1 MDLISIIVPIYNCE
15 KYLKKCISSLINQT
29 YTNIEII
36 LINDGSKDKSREI
49 CEKFAKTDNR
59 IKVINIK
66 NGGVSNARNIGIA
79 SARGK
84 YLGFIDA
91 DDWIE
96 RDMYE
101 KMYTNMI
108 ENNANFSICEKIRE
122 EENEINNNIY
132 MIPDNI
138 KVLKK
143 GEAINKS
150 FDNCD
155 KCYGGYVFNKLFNR
169 DFIIKE
175 KIKFDTEISISEDSL
190 FILEYMIKF
199 QNLKTVYN
207 TKPYYHYVERKN
219 SALREKFN
227 KKKITVIDA
236 YKKMI
241 DILEEQKE
249 IVKLEDINVS
259 NVKRLYIKSNNNI
272 YSQMQK
278 YNMRDKE
285 IEKKIRNNSKK
296 YLKEVILSKKIG
308 VLYKFDTLFST
319 EFPCLYEKIRK
330 QF

>member
-49 CEKFAKTDNR
+49 CEKFAEMDNR

-132 MIPDNI
+132 MMPDNI

-175 KIKFDTEISISEDSL
+175 KIKFDTGISISEDSL

-285 IEKKIRNNSKK
+285 IEKKLEIIQKD
-296 YLKEVILSKKIG
+296 I
-308 VLYKFDTLFST
+308 
-319 EFPCLYEKIRK
+319 
-330 QF
+330 